1 MSVPVIAVEIGV
13 PSAITKSLTKAGKPV
28 PAPVAGMALIDTGAS
43 QSCVH
48 SDAIAGLGVS
58 PVGSGNVGTPS
69 GQGSHYKYPARL
81 NFTDMG
87 FTIEFSSA
95 IGVDLTGQL
104 GGNMVV
110 LVGRDI
116 LARCLFIYNG
126 SSGCFTLAL

>member
-1 MSVPVIAVEIGV
+1 MGSV
-13 PSAITKSLTKAGKPV
+13 
-28 PAPVAGMALIDTGAS
+28 
-43 QSCVH
+43 
-48 SDAIAGLGVS
+48 
-58 PVGSGNVGTPS
+58 NVGTPS

-116 LARCLFIYNG
+116 LAPMPIHLQRKIWMLHAG
-126 SSGCFTLAL
+126 TLSTLKH